1 MEKIHPETGEI
12 LHRDVRLIE
21 YSYKGKKFFVNQPGW
36 YPAESDDGIL
46 SQEDM
51 KVAGDALRN
60 LKSHYAEKISQNNL
74 SADNVSFA

>member
-1 MEKIHPETGEI
+1 MEETMIHPETGE
-12 LHRDVRLIE
+12 LLRRDVRLIE
-21 YSYKGKKFFVNQPGW
+21 YSYKGRKFYVNQPGW

-60 LKSHYAEKISQNNL
+60 LKAQLQSESN
-74 SADNVSFA
+74 FATGNFAFA

>member
-60 LKSHYAEKISQNNL
+60 LKAQLQSENNF
-74 SADNVSFA
+74 ATDNLALA